1 MATPLPLEGDG
12 LIENLF
18 YFLWSKDDFGAGP
31 TIYIPHTV
39 LYKFTHP
46 SAWYFTSLKSGKIK
60 KKSKANLNNVQI
72 EREFT
77 KKRSPTDIVAYYIYF
92 ANNTSG
98 DVSNNSGNATIEY
111 FDSEGLRDFLY
122 KREKSHN
129 GMLQKFVLP
138 KGTSNA
144 TIRAIWSPKI
154 CLLERRVNLK
164 NVYDKRCSIYERG
177 VTFDGADMYSRP
189 EPVRGAMLPG
199 EVQLLCEQI
208 VDHVTQVSYHKYR
221 ISRMVLHLKSDADDK
236 LWLLWCS
243 SLRLLQAH
251 ATEAAP
257 IRPLDIVNDAQV
269 PDFVQF
275 RHNPSIHDDKRMGF
289 ARCMSCGQLLD
300 QKKLLATT
308 YKAVLDHFQRFMRF
322 LRLQVNESEH
332 AAIEWPPDERL
343 VQAAGGV
350 GFGILQCFEK
360 GTLHNRKAS
369 PSITTSNTASDS
381 PGAGGHHHSSLT
393 RKELMIPP
401 VIQYLH
407 PTFTVDDFERHRQ
420 DPIFLH
426 KPVAVCESCCLVY
439 SDYTTTSLEVNSIRQ
454 TAPAILRPHCELS
467 DTRKRLDPLD
477 PLTIALAGSSSSS
490 SPVPLSSKGS
500 TKKPPASAWKPIVS
514 STSHKKSSDKAKAHS
529 STLSNLLPSAPQL
542 PHRIDSFEELQAAHF
557 ADLMLASGGTATNL
571 TASQSAS
578 ALQQREE
585 SFFRELHQQK
595 DLERGHPLHHM
606 LESAARLATSK
617 KHKPGQHQ
625 LAALRNNNN
634 AFEASFSKSRSV
646 GALPELHEHQ
656 MSKKATKSPYSIV
669 MRIRES
675 TGDDATDIED
685 HNGGATG
692 AAGSKQSSPKKR
704 IARKTKKGKQSTST
718 DAGEEGEKWD
728 ASKAEGGPKAAG
740 TRFISSREKKASE
753 DHQDFLFA
761 ALADAQ
767 AQVRCF
773 LLNTTLAMAACVRAP
788 HLSMLC
794 IVVLDSWSTWRRWH
808 RSSQSRSCI
817 PATQSEKRKQLPLAT
832 DPNPTVTKKKTSGT
846 TMVMVTALVFTS

>member
-31 TIYIPHTV
+31 RIYIPHTV

-60 KKSKANLNNVQI
+60 KKSKVNLNNIQI

-92 ANNTSG
+92 ASSVSG
-98 DVSNNSGNATIEY
+98 DSSNPSGNATIEY
-111 FDSEGLRDFLY
+111 FDADGLREFLY
-122 KREKSHN
+122 KREKVHN

-138 KGTSNA
+138 KGTGNA

-164 NVYDKRCSIYERG
+164 NVYDKRYDIYERG
-177 VTFDGADMYSRP
+177 VTFDGANMYSRP

-243 SLRLLQAH
+243 SLRLLHVNA
-251 ATEAAP
+251 AEAAP

-275 RHNPSIHDDKRMGF
+275 RNNTSITDDKRAGF
-289 ARCMSCGQLLD
+289 ARCMSCGQFLE

-322 LRLQVNESEH
+322 LRIQINESEH
-332 AAIEWPPDERL
+332 ATIEWPPDERL

-360 GTLHNRKAS
+360 GTLHNRKANNLQS
-369 PSITTSNTASDS
+369 TSINNSTTGDL
-381 PGAGGHHHSSLT
+381 PGGSHHAFLT
-393 RKELMIPP
+393 RKELIIPP

-439 SDYTTTSLEVNSIRQ
+439 SDYTTMSLEVNSIRQ
-454 TAPAILRPHCELS
+454 SAPAILRPHCELS
-467 DTRKRLDPLD
+467 ESKKRLDPLD
-477 PLTIALAGSSSSS
+477 PLTITLASTNDSKT
-490 SPVPLSSKGS
+490 SPVSLLKGS
-500 TKKPPASAWKPIVS
+500 MATKKPPMSAWKPI
-514 STSHKKSSDKAKAHS
+514 STGSEKKGGGKAKIRSA
-529 STLSNLLPSAPQL
+529 LSNLPSAPQL
-542 PHRIDSFEELQAAHF
+542 PQRIHSFDETHAANFAELMA
-557 ADLMLASGGTATNL
+557 ASGESAHSL
-571 TASQSAS
+571 TPSQSTS

-585 SFFRELHQQK
+585 TFFRELHQQK
-595 DLERGHPLHHM
+595 DLEQGHPLHHM
-606 LESAARLATSK
+606 LESVTRLSMSK
-617 KHKPGQHQ
+617 KKS
-625 LAALRNNNN
+625 LAVPRQNNNGDFN
-634 AFEASFSKSRSV
+634 FSKSQSM
-646 GALPELHEHQ
+646 GALTELFEQQ
-656 MSKKATKSPYSIV
+656 MAKKVATKSPYSIV
-669 MRIRES
+669 MRIRNS
-675 TGDDATDIED
+675 TEED
-685 HNGGATG
+685 SHD
-692 AAGSKQSSPKKR
+692 KLK
-704 IARKTKKGKQSTST
+704 
-718 DAGEEGEKWD
+718 
-728 ASKAEGGPKAAG
+728 
-740 TRFISSREKKASE
+740 
-753 DHQDFLFA
+753 
-761 ALADAQ
+761 
-767 AQVRCF
+767 
-773 LLNTTLAMAACVRAP
+773 
-788 HLSMLC
+788 LSWN
-794 IVVLDSWSTWRRWH
+794 IWRHWH
-808 RSSQSRSCI
+808 RSFQYPSFNQV
-817 PATQSEKRKQLPLAT
+817 TQFET
-832 DPNPTVTKKKTSGT
+832 HKK
-846 TMVMVTALVFTS
+846 